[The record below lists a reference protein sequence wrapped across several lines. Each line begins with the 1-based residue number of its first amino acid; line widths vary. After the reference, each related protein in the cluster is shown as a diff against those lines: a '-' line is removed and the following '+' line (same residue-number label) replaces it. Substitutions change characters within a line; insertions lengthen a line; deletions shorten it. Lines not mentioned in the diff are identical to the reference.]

1 MASDRAP
8 VGAAIGSSLPPANLP
23 AVAAQVER
31 LGFGEIWAPEDYF
44 FSGGISA
51 AVAALTATQSIPV
64 GLGILSVMARHPAV
78 AAMEIATLERLFP
91 GRLMPGFGLGVPHWV
106 GQMGLT
112 PPSTLAALREGVG
125 SVRALLAGEELT
137 SEGRVFS
144 FDAIKLVHPPATP
157 PKLQMGVVGPKMLA
171 LSGEVADGTIVSVLA
186 GTAYLRWLRERVA
199 EGQERAGRA
208 GEHHTVTTFA
218 LYAPDLDGA
227 AAKQLIRPVTAFY
240 LATMAQSALA
250 SVYGITDELTDMVGR
265 GGADAPGLLT
275 REMPDQW
282 LEDLVIAGDPDE
294 CAAKIQALL
303 DAGSDSVALFP
314 FPEER
319 AEEVLE
325 LTAREVLP
333 KLRG

>member
-8 VGAAIGSSLPPANLP
+8 VGAVIGSSLPPENIP
-23 AVAAQVER
+23 SVAARVEE

-51 AVAALTATQSIPV
+51 ASAALSATQSIPV
-64 GLGILSVMARHPAV
+64 GLGIISVMARHPAV
-78 AAMEIATLERLFP
+78 SAMEIATLERLFP
-91 GRLMPGFGLGVPHWV
+91 GRIMPGFGLGVPHWV
-106 GQMGLT
+106 GQMGLM
-112 PPSTLAALREGVG
+112 PKSTLAALREGVG
-125 SVRALLAGEELT
+125 SVRALLSGEEVT
-137 SEGRVFS
+137 AEGKVFS
-144 FDAIKLVHPPATP
+144 FDAVKLVHPPESVP
-157 PKLQMGVVGPKMLA
+157 GLHMGVVGPKMLN

-186 GTAYLRWLRERVA
+186 GAQYVSWLRERVA
-199 EGQERAGRA
+199 EGQAKAGRT
-208 GEHHTVTTFA
+208 GDHHQVTTFA

-227 AAKQLIRPVTAFY
+227 KAKELIRPVTAFY

-250 SVYGITDELTDMVGR
+250 SVYGITDELTDIVTR
-265 GGADAPGLLT
+265 GGADAPGLLAK
-275 REMPDQW
+275 EMPAQW

-314 FPEER
+314 FPEDR
-319 AEEVLE
+319 AGEVLE